1 MKVSP
6 MLYSTPMAKGL
17 WEDRKKQTRRVLT
30 PQPAGV
36 DVRFNGISDDNRA
49 CFTICNES
57 GANSTQFVKLK
68 HATGDVLYVR
78 ETWCHI
84 PDSHDGMGDCTYY
97 RALPPEVYKPP
108 YRKSAPEHWNAQN
121 AQWMKE
127 NGFKWKPS
135 IHMPRWASRMTLLIT
150 DVRVQRLQ
158 DISEEDAKAEG
169 TGACCLKCTEAA
181 PCGCVYPQPDYKDGF
196 ALLWDSL
203 NEDRGFGWDVNPW
216 VTAYTFDV
224 IKQNVDEYLEELEA

>member
-1 MKVSP
+1 MKVKPILFSQP
-6 MLYSTPMAKGL
+6 MVRALLDG
-17 WEDRKKQTRRVLT
+17 KKTQTRRVFKNIE
-30 PQPAGV
+30 PVGDDVWQIRNAHGGV
-36 DVRFNGISDDNRA
+36 VGVSTEDVPTVALDYTSH
-49 CFTICNES
+49 
-57 GANSTQFVKLK
+57 QK
-68 HATGDVLYVR
+68 GDVLYVR
-78 ETWCHI
+78 EAWGVVKAYDHLSPREVGSRCIQGGKARCSIGYRTDGPGRWCQT
-84 PDSHDGMGDCTYY
+84 GC
-97 RALPPEVYKPP
+97 
-108 YRKSAPEHWNAQN
+108 
-121 AQWMKE
+121 
-127 NGFKWKPS
+127 NGAAGKWRPS
-135 IHMPRWASRMTLLIT
+135 IHMPRWASRMTLVVT

-224 IKQNVDEYLEELEA
+224 IKQNVDDYLEDMAA